1 MNPIHR
7 QESYRTPRPDIPES
21 DEEDTTVI
29 GTTVNPG
36 MSDPAIIQVILEQL
50 RNQQEELILLRRER
64 QEIGSTASNIKA
76 VKPDV
81 FRGER
86 STGAV
91 EAWLHTV
98 QKYCELTRLN
108 DQERVLFAS
117 TLLRDSAATW
127 WRHLETS
134 IDENTGETEAPKDW
148 SDFKDLFRKEFRPSN
163 ATQMARQR
171 LEKLK
176 QQDSIRDYI
185 IEFRNIML
193 DLPDMFEEDA
203 VHQFIQGLQYEPRL
217 QVFLRTPTSLKEAY
231 SAAEAY
237 EAAVEC
243 ARGIRDPPVNNPR
256 YGYNNHHGDSGF
268 QGSTHATRSTT
279 DGPTPMDLDAL
290 YNNRKNNHR
299 GFGKRS
305 GTIQCHN
312 CQGYGH
318 IARQCPSP
326 RLGDKN
332 IQPLKGKAWRV

>member
-1 MNPIHR
+1 MNPIHH
-7 QESYRTPRPDIPES
+7 QGSYRTPRPDIPES
-21 DEEDTTVI
+21 DEEETTVI
-29 GTTVNPG
+29 GTTTSQG

-64 QEIGSTASNIKA
+64 QEVGSTASNIKA

-98 QKYCELTRLN
+98 EKYCELTRLN

-127 WRHLETS
+127 WRHLEKS

-148 SDFKDLFRKEFRPSN
+148 SDFKDFFRKEFRPSN

-217 QVFLRTPTSLKEAY
+217 QVFLKTPTTLKEAY
-231 SAAEAY
+231 LAAEAY

-243 ARGIRDPPVNNPR
+243 ARGVRDVSFNNQGFGHSNR
-256 YGYNNHHGDSGF
+256 TGGYNFHGNN
-268 QGSTHATRSTT
+268 QEPRSAA

-290 YNNRKNNHR
+290 YNNRRNNR
-299 GFGKRS
+299 GAGRRQ

-326 RLGDKN
+326 RRGDKN
-332 IQPLKGKAWRV
+332 VQPLKGKAWRV

>member
-1 MNPIHR
+1 MNPIHH
-7 QESYRTPRPDIPES
+7 QAYRTPRQEIPES
-21 DEEDTTVI
+21 DEEEAPLVDITENQEMT
-29 GTTVNPG
+29 
-36 MSDPAIIQVILEQL
+36 DPTIIQVILEQL

-64 QEIGSTASNIKA
+64 QASSGLTTSNIKA

-86 STGAV
+86 SPGAV

-98 QKYCELTRLN
+98 EKYCQFTRLN
-108 DQERVLFAS
+108 DQESVLFAS

-127 WRHLETS
+127 WRHLENS

-148 SDFKDLFRKEFRPSN
+148 IDFKDFFRKEFRPSN

-176 QQDSIRDYI
+176 QHNSIRDYI

-217 QVFLRTPTSLKEAY
+217 QVFLKTPTTLKAAY
-231 SAAEAY
+231 LAAEAY

-243 ARGIRDPPVNNPR
+243 ARGVRDLPSNNQR
-256 YGYNNHHGDSGF
+256 FGHNNVGEFNF
-268 QGSTHATRSTT
+268 QGNTQVTRSTT

-290 YNNRKNNHR
+290 YNKRRNNRSY
-299 GFGKRS
+299 GKHS

-326 RLGDKN
+326 RRGDKN
-332 IQPLKGKAWRV
+332 LQPLKGKAWRV

>member
-1 MNPIHR
+1 MNPIHH
-7 QESYRTPRPDIPES
+7 QGNYRTPRQEIPDS
-21 DEEDTTVI
+21 DEETSVDI
-29 GTTVNPG
+29 IVNQG
-36 MSDPAIIQVILEQL
+36 MADQQAIIQVILEQL
-50 RNQQEELILLRRER
+50 RNQQEELILLRRET
-64 QEIGSTASNIKA
+64 QATHSGLPASSIKP

-98 QKYCELTRLN
+98 EKYCELTRLN
-108 DQERVLFAS
+108 DQERVLFAT

-127 WRHLETS
+127 WRHLERS
-134 IDENTGETEAPKDW
+134 IDENTGESEAPKDW
-148 SDFKDLFRKEFRPSN
+148 TDFKDLFRKEFRPSN

-171 LEKLK
+171 LEKLR
-176 QQDSIRDYI
+176 QHNSIRDYI
-185 IEFRNIML
+185 IKFRNIML

-203 VHQFIQGLQYEPRL
+203 IHQFIQGLQYEPRL
-217 QVFLRTPTSLKEAY
+217 QVFLKAPTSLKSAY

-243 ARGIRDPPVNNPR
+243 ARGVRDPFINNQR
-256 YGYNNHHGDSGF
+256 HGQNGHPDNFNS
-268 QGSTHATRSTT
+268 QGNTHMTRPTD

-290 YNNRKNNHR
+290 YTNRRSNR
-299 GFGKRS
+299 GFGKHS

-326 RLGDKN
+326 RRGDKN
-332 IQPLKGKAWRV
+332 VQPLKGKAWRV

>member
-1 MNPIHR
+1 MNPIPY
-7 QESYRTPRPDIPES
+7 QTTYRTPRSEIPES
-21 DEEDTTVI
+21 DEEEISVLSTTARQDM
-29 GTTVNPG
+29 T
-36 MSDPAIIQVILEQL
+36 DPAVIQVILEQI
-50 RNQQEELILLRRER
+50 RNQQEELILLRRAT
-64 QEIGSTASNIKA
+64 QTNGLTSNIKP

-86 STGAV
+86 SPGTI

-98 QKYCELTRLN
+98 EKYCELTRLN
-108 DQERVLFAS
+108 DQEHVLFAS

-127 WRHLETS
+127 WRHLENS
-134 IDENTGETEAPKDW
+134 IDENGETEAPKDW
-148 SDFKDLFRKEFRPSN
+148 NDFKNLFRKEFRPSN

-176 QQDSIRDYI
+176 QYNSIREYI
-185 IEFRNIML
+185 VEFRNVML

-217 QVFLRTPTSLKEAY
+217 QVLLKTPTTLKAAY

-243 ARGIRDPPVNNPR
+243 AQGVREPSFNNTR
-256 YGYNNHHGDSGF
+256 HGYNNNPGNYHF
-268 QGSTHATRSTT
+268 QSSTQATRSTV

-290 YNNRKNNHR
+290 YNNRRNNRGYEKN
-299 GFGKRS
+299 S

-326 RLGDKN
+326 RRGDKN
-332 IQPLKGKAWRV
+332 KQHLKDKAWRV

>member
-1 MNPIHR
+1 MNPVYH
-7 QESYRTPRPDIPES
+7 QSYRTPRQEIPES
-21 DEEDTTVI
+21 DDEEAPLV
-29 GTTVNPG
+29 GNTVNQG
-36 MSDPAIIQVILEQL
+36 MNDPAIIQAILEQL
-50 RNQQEELILLRRER
+50 RSQQEELILLRRES
-64 QEIGSTASNIKA
+64 QASSGVTASNIKP

-86 STGAV
+86 SPGAV

-98 QKYCELTRLN
+98 EKYCQLTRLN
-108 DQERVLFAS
+108 DQEHVLFAS

-127 WRHLETS
+127 WRHLEKS
-134 IDENTGETEAPKDW
+134 IDENTGETKAPKDW
-148 SDFKDLFRKEFRPSN
+148 IDFKDLFRKEFRPSN
-163 ATQMARQR
+163 ATQLARQR

-176 QQDSIRDYI
+176 QHNSIRDYI
-185 IEFRNIML
+185 IEFRDIML

-217 QVFLRTPTSLKEAY
+217 QVFLKTPTTLKQAY

-243 ARGIRDPPVNNPR
+243 ARGVRDVSFNNQRPGHSNR
-256 YGYNNHHGDSGF
+256 VGDFNF
-268 QGSTHATRSTT
+268 QGNNQETRSTA

-290 YNNRKNNHR
+290 YNNRRNNR
-299 GFGKRS
+299 GAGRRP

-326 RLGDKN
+326 RRGDKN
-332 IQPLKGKAWRV
+332 MQPLKGKAWRV